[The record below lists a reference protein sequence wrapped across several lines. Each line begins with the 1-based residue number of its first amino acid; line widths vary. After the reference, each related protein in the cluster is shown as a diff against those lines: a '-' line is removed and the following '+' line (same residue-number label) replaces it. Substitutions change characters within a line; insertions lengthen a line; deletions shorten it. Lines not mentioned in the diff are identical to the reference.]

1 RSAPRALLPALLPLQ
16 PHQKAIGQHDGDGM
30 AMKPFPEPALVL
42 IPAQQ
47 LFSFFMIL
55 LHPGTTMDILDHDR
69 EGSMSRE
76 VTPIVFAVTRLAA
89 PGPLADQPAE
99 VGCPIPI
106 HAPAA
111 QGDKLAPQRA
121 RTALPPGDCLPV
133 TGRER
138 SQHGIHPLAFPLLG
152 SRQPHPEVCPHRYAI
167 AL

>member
-1 RSAPRALLPALLPLQ
+1 MNNSRIAAARSQSAMLRWRTGKGQRRRSRRGGKSAARSAPRALLPALLPLQ

-121 RTALPPGDCLPV
+121 RTALPPGDC
-133 TGRER
+133 
-138 SQHGIHPLAFPLLG
+138 
-152 SRQPHPEVCPHRYAI
+152 
-167 AL
+167 